1 MLIKMQSARK
11 LISPVPLRSL
21 IVAFFLGL
29 ATAASAAPGDISDVP
44 LYTLG
49 GAEPNIMLMFD
60 SSGSMNHIAI
70 PEEYDED
77 ATYGYANWCNNPE
90 DTDGRVHVR
99 VDKTTGEVWYNRDR
113 QIDQNGSL
121 VWKQW
126 KIRRNWW
133 DSNCFDNN
141 KTYDAYLWAGGDTA
155 CSGEWY
161 YDNRQR
167 RWRWRC
173 NNSDSYYSSET
184 GPGAA
189 NIRYSGH
196 FLNWYFSRRGWE
208 WWQPD
213 VFKEGNEVL
222 RSKEGTQRRVDA
234 MKSATATL
242 ISDLEDVRV
251 GLMQFGGDDGGDGAK
266 MLSGLTSVTDDTRAG
281 LLGTV
286 DELNANGWT
295 PLGESFEDVGRYF
308 ITGYETQELTF
319 EKEND
324 EDVVITEKKQ
334 GKNIFQSEPQW
345 GNVSKPGTGTNS
357 AIQYYCQKNF
367 MVALTDGV
375 PLQDEDVSDDLAN
388 YDYACKGEKGC
399 TTGDNASMDDVIK
412 ALYDMDL
419 RPDLT
424 KPDGTPV
431 KNNIISYVIG
441 FADEQVSDSDL
452 MANAADL
459 GSGGLEDVYSAS
471 NAETLS
477 ITFNRII
484 NKVRAIDGSSSSIA
498 FNSASLQA
506 GSALYAAS
514 FDSSDWSGDLSAF
527 NLGTDGTLTDSWSAS
542 EKLDARPPGNRVM
555 ITSKDGAGVAFTPA
569 LIDGGDLERD
579 LEINTS
585 SGESI
590 VDNLAADR
598 VAYLRGDRSKEG
610 TESTEFRRRGGR
622 LGDIVNSTPVYVGV
636 PNADWGGKD
645 FPEAGSYATFQRS
658 QRDRIPVV
666 YVGANDGFLH
676 GFNAG
681 SGNSAGEEV
690 IAYTPEALL
699 STQQSSGLHALSSQL
714 YSHRY
719 YVDGTPSVTD
729 AYIGNSWKTVLVGN
743 LGGGGKGYFAL
754 DVTNPGSFRENNA
767 DSIFMWEFTDSDNSN
782 LGFSFSRA
790 QIGRMANGKWAA
802 VFGNGYNSDTGDA
815 GLFIRYLDGSGG
827 VYLSTSTADAD
838 DKNGLSTPAIVDANT
853 DGTIDRVYA
862 GDLKGNMWAFDVS
875 DTSADSWG
883 VAYGETTTD
892 DGGVSTTTPQPLLS
906 VGEPITGGPR
916 VARNTDYIDGSSPNL
931 LVTFGTGQYLAETDT
946 ADNTPGGFYVVSDNG
961 TAGLGKG
968 SLAART
974 IGTRTVDQV
983 SDTGVADGTSRDYR
997 TLSGAE
1003 LDWSQKSGWYIQLL
1017 RGNTPAGVD
1026 GGERVITT
1034 PDLLRNTLFFNTMIP
1049 TGQVCSAGGHGWLMS
1064 VDVHTGLAPDDR
1076 GIFDANGDGMINM
1089 ADQGL
1094 VGSPVTGGSPN
1105 RSGFIGGGNGP
1116 KQLTPDSS
1124 GNLGMRGI
1132 DPGSGEREGRLSWE
1146 EVTPL

>member
-1 MLIKMQSARK
+1 MSIKMQSARK
-11 LISPVPLRSL
+11 LISPVPLRSF
-21 IVAFFLGL
+21 IAAFLLGL

-77 ATYGYANWCNNPE
+77 ATYPWCNNPE
-90 DTDGRVHVR
+90 GTRGRVHIAVR
-99 VDKTTGEVWYNRDR
+99 RSDGLVLYNRNN
-113 QIDQNGSL
+113 NG
-121 VWKQW
+121 WKQW
-126 KIRRNWW
+126 RVRRNRSE
-133 DSNCFDNN
+133 SNCFADNQ
-141 KTYDAYLWAGGDTA
+141 TYDAYLWAGGNADD
-155 CSGEWY
+155 Y
-161 YDNRQR
+161 YTSINA
-167 RWRWRC
+167 
-173 NNSDSYYSSET
+173 T
-184 GPGAA
+184 GAA
-189 NIRYSGH
+189 NIRYSGN
-196 FLNWYFSRRGWE
+196 FLNWYFSQGGWE
-208 WWQPD
+208 WWEAD
-213 VFKEGNEVL
+213 VFKEGNEAL
-222 RSKEGTQRRVDA
+222 RNKKGTQRRVDA
-234 MKSATATL
+234 MKSATVSL
-242 ISDLEDVRV
+242 ISDLQDVRV

-266 MLSGLTSVTDDTRAG
+266 MLSGLTNVTDDTRAG

-286 DELNANGWT
+286 DELSANGWT

-324 EDVVITEKKQ
+324 NGDVITESKQ
-334 GKNIFQSEPQW
+334 GQSIFQSEPQW

-375 PLQDEDVSDDLAN
+375 PLEDEDVADDLAG
-388 YDYACKGEKGC
+388 YDYDCEGEKGC
-399 TTGDNASMDDVIK
+399 TKDKDGGNNNASMDDVIK
-412 ALYDMDL
+412 ALYDLDL

-424 KPDGTPV
+424 EPDGTPV

-441 FADEQVSDSDL
+441 FADEQVSASDL

-471 NAETLS
+471 NAETL
-477 ITFNRII
+477 ITTFNRII

-527 NLGTDGTLTDSWSAS
+527 TLGTDGTLAATTSWSAS
-542 EKLDARPPGNRVM
+542 EKLDARTPRSRVM
-555 ITSKDGAGVAFTPA
+555 ITSQGGAGVAFTSA
-569 LIDGGDLERD
+569 LIDDNGNDHEKD

-585 SGESI
+585 SGESV
-590 VDNLAADR
+590 VDKLAADR
-598 VAYLRGDRSKEG
+598 VAYLRGDRDNEG
-610 TESTEFRRRGGR
+610 TENTEFRQRGGR
-622 LGDIVNSTPVYVGV
+622 LGDIVNSTPVYVGA
-636 PNADWGGKD
+636 PNAAWSNAS
-645 FPEAGSYATFQRS
+645 FPEASSYAAFKSRRS
-658 QRDRIPVV
+658 GRTPVV

-676 GFNAG
+676 GFNAST

-690 IAYTPEALL
+690 IAYAPEVLL
-699 STQQSSGLHALSSQL
+699 STEQSSGLHALSSQL
-714 YSHRY
+714 YNHKY
-719 YVDGTPSVTD
+719 YVDGTLSVTD
-729 AYIGNSWKTVLVGN
+729 AYIGNSWKTVLVGG

-754 DVTNPGSFRENNA
+754 DVTNPRRFSQDNA
-767 DSIFMWEFTDSDNSN
+767 ESIFMWEFTDSDDSN

-802 VFGNGYNSDTGDA
+802 VFGNGYNSETGDA
-815 GLFIRYLDGSGG
+815 GLFIRYLDGSGT
-827 VYLSTSTADAD
+827 VYLSTKKGGTN
-838 DKNGLSTPAIVDANT
+838 DKNGLSTPAIVDT
-853 DGTIDRVYA
+853 DRDGTVDRVYA
-862 GDLKGNMWAFDVS
+862 GDLKGNMWVFDVANK
-875 DTSADSWG
+875 SAGRWE
-883 VAYGETTTD
+883 VAYGE
-892 DGGVSTTTPQPLLS
+892 PLLS

-916 VARNTDYIDGSSPNL
+916 VARNTDYAGGSSPNL
-931 LVTFGTGQYLAETDT
+931 LVTFGTGQYLTDT
-946 ADNTPGGFYVVSDNG
+946 DTGDNTPGGFYVVSDNG
-961 TAGLGKG
+961 NAGLGKDNLEG
-968 SLAART
+968 RA
-974 IGTRTVDQV
+974 I
-983 SDTGVADGTSRDYR
+983 GTSRGYR

-1003 LDWSQKSGWYIQLL
+1003 LVWSQNSGWYIQLL
-1017 RGNTPAGVD
+1017 PGNTPAGVD

-1049 TGQVCSAGGHGWLMS
+1049 TGQVCSAGGRGWLMS

-1094 VGSPVTGGSPN
+1094 VGSPVTDGSPN
-1105 RSGFIGGGNGP
+1105 KSGFIGGGSDGGL

-1124 GNLGMRGI
+1124 GGLDVREV
-1132 DPGSGEREGRLSWE
+1132 DPGSGEREGRLTWE
-1146 EVTPL
+1146 EATPL